1 MILFIKTLKREQQE
15 QQQRVQATILT
26 IKIYQLVLH
35 CTAKERKT
43 ALKVN
48 VCKKGNVSLTV
59 VSTFSKSPLV
69 TLCNTI

>member
-1 MILFIKTLKREQQE
+1 MILFIKTLKREQ

-43 ALKVN
+43 AVKVN
-48 VCKKGNVSLTV
+48 VCKKGNILLTV
-59 VSTFSKSPLV
+59 VSTFS
-69 TLCNTI
+69 